1 MAQET
6 VSIAWC
12 DNGNVDGRFMQ
23 GVTDVLLRSGVKFES
38 TLRSQGNQIARQRN
52 KVINYWYDNN
62 KSDWL
67 LWVDSDVVISPETF
81 LKLWDKKDALTK
93 PLLTGVY
100 FTTTTPEES
109 LMVPLPTVYEF
120 VEREGEF
127 TIKALHPLPENKFI
141 QVDAAGFGFVLM
153 HRSVV
158 EKIKGI
164 FPEGNHPF
172 FAEAGIDNTFIGE
185 DIYFFMLA
193 GKAEVPLWCDTSAL
207 VPHMKR
213 FSFDE
218 HYYKA
223 FLGKTKEEK
232 KSNLILPKQGL
243 ITPKK
248 G

>member
-1 MAQET
+1 MEQET
-6 VSIAWC
+6 VAIAWC

-23 GVTDVLLRSGVKFES
+23 GVTDVILRSGVKFET
-38 TLRSQGNQIARQRN
+38 TLRSNGNQIARQRE
-52 KVINYWYDNN
+52 KVIKYWYENN

-81 LKLWDKKDALTK
+81 LKLWEKKDALTK

-100 FTTTTPEES
+100 FTSTTPEEP
-109 LMVPLPTVYEF
+109 LMIPLPTIYNF
-120 VEREGEF
+120 VEREGAF
-127 TIKALHPLPENKFI
+127 TINAVHPMPENSFVK
-141 QVDAAGFGFVLM
+141 VDAAGFGFVLM

-158 EKIKGI
+158 EKIKAI
-164 FPEGNHPF
+164 LPEGTPF

-185 DIYFFMLA
+185 DIYFYMLA

-218 HYYKA
+218 HYYRA
-223 FLGKTKEEK
+223 FLEK
-232 KSNLILPKQGL
+232 PKVQAKPKSKI
-243 ITPKK
+243 ITPSYKK
-248 G
+248 